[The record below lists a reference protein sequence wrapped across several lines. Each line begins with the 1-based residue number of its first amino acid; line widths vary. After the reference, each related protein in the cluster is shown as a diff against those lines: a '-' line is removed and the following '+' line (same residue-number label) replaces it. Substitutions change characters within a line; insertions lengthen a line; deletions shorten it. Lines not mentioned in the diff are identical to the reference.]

1 MADEI
6 RFYRSSEKP
15 YGVFSNLFRRS
26 MRFDGREF
34 PTAEHAYQFGKA
46 RKTEVAEWLMLA
58 PSPSLLAAS
67 AHGLNYWDITPG
79 WSKNRR
85 DRMRRVVGA
94 KFRQH
99 VDLAEILLST
109 GDATIIECGT
119 VDNEVNRR
127 WGMVSGKG
135 ENWLGK
141 ILMDVR
147 EELRLQQC
155 NDRRETA

>member
-1 MADEI
+1 
-6 RFYRSSEKP
+6 
-15 YGVFSNLFRRS
+15 
-26 MRFDGREF
+26 
-34 PTAEHAYQFGKA
+34 
-46 RKTEVAEWLMLA
+46 
-58 PSPSLLAAS
+58 
-67 AHGLNYWDITPG
+67 
-79 WSKNRR
+79 
-85 DRMRRVVGA
+85 MRRVVGA